1 MDICVERQVT
11 SDASLATRFSPHVT
25 LLEKS
30 MNTINNKSNILHSA
44 GIVFLFMLLIICIC
58 SKIAVSQVTFTD
70 ITGSAN
76 VGNNSRGL
84 GAAWGDYN
92 NDGFLDLYVSNY
104 NDVNVLYKNNGDG
117 TFSNVASSAGVND
130 DSTGI
135 DIAWGDYNNDG
146 FLDLYLVNDVGAGYG
161 AKNLL
166 YKNNGDGTFTNVA
179 GEAGVSSRGYGLC
192 AAWADYDNDGLLDLY
207 VTNNAHSIFCNG
219 QSNKLYKNKGDGTFD
234 DVTETAG
241 VGETGNSMGVA
252 WSDYDDD
259 GDPDMCV
266 LNFASPFLDPPEG
279 NPSVLYRNNND
290 GSFTNVTTVAGIE
303 HIDGG
308 HGVAWGDYDNDGDM
322 DLYIANNSAT
332 LSTSPPISSLGKNV
346 LYRNNNDGT
355 FTDITDEAGVG
366 STLTSTEVTWVD
378 YDNDG
383 DIDLHVVN
391 GGIQGNQSSIL
402 YENNGDGTFSDIAS
416 TAGIQNTGPGE
427 GATWGD
433 YDNDGDMDLYVVNY
447 NLSNKLYRNNGDS
460 NHWIIIK
467 PVGTTSNRAGIG
479 ARIEVTTGTSTQIK
493 EVDGGSGFCSQDSLW
508 VHFGLGS
515 DEKIDTLKIK
525 WPDGKVQMRSDVTAD
540 QILAIT
546 EE

>member
-1 MDICVERQVT
+1 
-11 SDASLATRFSPHVT
+11 
-25 LLEKS
+25 
-30 MNTINNKSNILHSA
+30 MNKIKSNPKILHSA
-44 GIVFLFMLLIICIC
+44 GIVFLFILLTICIC
-58 SKIAVSQVTFTD
+58 PKIAVSQVTFTD
-70 ITGSAN
+70 VTSTAN
-76 VGNNSRGL
+76 VGNNSRGM

-92 NDGFLDLYVSNY
+92 NDDYLDLYVSNY

-161 AKNLL
+161 ARNLL
-166 YKNNGDGTFTNVA
+166 YRNNGDDTFTNVA
-179 GEAGVSSRGYGLC
+179 DEAGVSSRGYGLC
-192 AAWADYDNDGLLDLY
+192 AAWADYDNDGFLDLY
-207 VTNNAHSIFCNG
+207 VTNNAHTIFCYG

-241 VGETGNSMGVA
+241 AGETGNSIGAA

-259 GDPDMCV
+259 GDLDLCV

-290 GSFTNVTTVAGIE
+290 GTFTNVTSASGIE

-322 DLYIANNSAT
+322 DFYIANNSAT
-332 LSTSPPISSLGKNV
+332 LSTSPPISSSGKNV

-355 FTDITDEAGVG
+355 FIDVTDEAGVG

-383 DIDLHVVN
+383 DLDLHVVN

-402 YENNGDGTFSDIAS
+402 YKNNGDGTFSDIAS

-447 NLSNKLYRNNGDS
+447 RQSNKLYKNNGNS

-479 ARIEVTTGTSTQIK
+479 ARIEVTMGTSTRIRD
-493 EVDGGSGFCSQDSLW
+493 VDGGSGFCSQDSLW

-515 DEKIDTLKIK
+515 NEKIDTLKIK
-525 WPDGKVQMRSDVTAD
+525 WPGGKVQTLFDVTVD

>member
-1 MDICVERQVT
+1 MT
-11 SDASLATRFSPHVT
+11 SDASLDTRFSPHVT

-30 MNTINNKSNILHSA
+30 MNTIKNKSNILHSA
-44 GIVFLFMLLIICIC
+44 GIVFLFMSLIICIC
-58 SKIAVSQVTFTD
+58 PKIVVSQVTFAD
-70 ITGSAN
+70 VTGSAN

-117 TFSNVASSAGVND
+117 TFSNVASSAAVND

-241 VGETGNSMGVA
+241 VGETGNSMGAA

-290 GSFTNVTTVAGIE
+290 GTFTNVTSASGIE

-391 GGIQGNQSSIL
+391 GGIQGNQGSIL
-402 YENNGDGTFSDIAS
+402 YENKGDGTFFDIAG

-447 NLSNKLYRNNGDS
+447 NLSNKLYRNNSDS

-515 DEKIDTLKIK
+515 NEGIDTLKIK
-525 WPDGKVQMRSDVTAD
+525 WPGGKVQTLSDVTAD
-540 QILAIT
+540 QILPIT

>member
-1 MDICVERQVT
+1 
-11 SDASLATRFSPHVT
+11 
-25 LLEKS
+25 
-30 MNTINNKSNILHSA
+30 MNTIKNKSNILHSA
-44 GIVFLFMLLIICIC
+44 GILFLFMSLIICIC
-58 SKIAVSQVTFTD
+58 PKIVVSQVTFTD
-70 ITGSAN
+70 VTGSAH
-76 VGNNSRGL
+76 VGYNSRGL

-146 FLDLYLVNDVGAGYG
+146 FLDI
-161 AKNLL
+161 
-166 YKNNGDGTFTNVA
+166 
-179 GEAGVSSRGYGLC
+179 
-192 AAWADYDNDGLLDLY
+192 Y

-241 VGETGNSMGVA
+241 VGETGNSMGAA

-259 GDPDMCV
+259 GDMDMCV

-290 GSFTNVTTVAGIE
+290 GTFTNVTSASGIE

-322 DLYIANNSAT
+322 DFYIANNSAK

-355 FTDITDEAGVG
+355 FIDVTDEAGVG

-383 DIDLHVVN
+383 DLDLHVVN

-402 YENNGDGTFSDIAS
+402 YENNSDGTFKDVAS

-447 NLSNKLYRNNGDS
+447 NQSNKLYKNN
-460 NHWIIIK
+460 
-467 PVGTTSNRAGIG
+467 
-479 ARIEVTTGTSTQIK
+479 
-493 EVDGGSGFCSQDSLW
+493 
-508 VHFGLGS
+508 
-515 DEKIDTLKIK
+515 
-525 WPDGKVQMRSDVTAD
+525 
-540 QILAIT
+540 
-546 EE
+546 

>member
-1 MDICVERQVT
+1 MFPSGI
-11 SDASLATRFSPHVT
+11 
-25 LLEKS
+25 
-30 MNTINNKSNILHSA
+30 IL
-44 GIVFLFMLLIICIC
+44 LLIFTIGCIC
-58 SKIAVSQVTFTD
+58 PKIAVSQVTFTD
-70 ITGSAN
+70 VTNSAN
-76 VGNNSRGL
+76 VGNNSRGM

-146 FLDLYLVNDVGAGYG
+146 LLDIYLVNDVGAGYG

-179 GEAGVSSRGYGLC
+179 DEAGVSSRGYGLC

-234 DVTETAG
+234 DVTETAA
-241 VGETGNSMGVA
+241 VGEAGNSMGAA
-252 WSDYDDD
+252 WSDYDND
-259 GDPDMCV
+259 GDLDLCV
-266 LNFASPFLDPPEG
+266 INFASPFLDPPEG

-290 GSFTNVTTVAGIE
+290 GTFTNVTSASGIE

-308 HGVAWGDYDNDGDM
+308 HGVTWGDYDNDGDM
-322 DLYIANNSAT
+322 DFYIANNSAT
-332 LSTSPPISSLGKNV
+332 LSTSPPLSSLGKNV

-355 FTDITDEAGVG
+355 FTDVTDEAGVG

-416 TAGIQNTGPGE
+416 IAGIQNTGPGE

-447 NLSNKLYRNNGDS
+447 NQSNKLYRNNGDS

-467 PVGTTSNRAGIG
+467 TVGTTSNRAGIG
-479 ARIEVTTGTSTQIK
+479 ARIEVTTGTSTQVR

-515 DEKIDTLKIK
+515 NETIDTLEIR
-525 WPDGKVQMRSDVTAD
+525 WPSGKVQTLFDVTVD

>member
-1 MDICVERQVT
+1 
-11 SDASLATRFSPHVT
+11 
-25 LLEKS
+25 
-30 MNTINNKSNILHSA
+30 MNKIKSNAKILYCA
-44 GIVFLFMLLIICIC
+44 GIVFLFILLTICIC
-58 SKIAVSQVTFTD
+58 QEIAVSQVTFTD
-70 ITGSAN
+70 VTSTAN
-76 VGNNSRGL
+76 VGNNSRGM

-92 NDGFLDLYVSNY
+92 NDDYLDLYVSNY

-161 AKNLL
+161 ARNLL
-166 YKNNGDGTFTNVA
+166 YRNNGDDTFTNVA
-179 GEAGVSSRGYGLC
+179 DEAGVSSRGYGLC
-192 AAWADYDNDGLLDLY
+192 AAWADYDNDGFLDIY

-219 QSNKLYKNKGDGTFD
+219 QSNKLFRNKGDGTFD
-234 DVTETAG
+234 DITETAG
-241 VGETGNSMGVA
+241 VGEKGNSMGVA
-252 WSDYDDD
+252 W
-259 GDPDMCV
+259 C
-266 LNFASPFLDPPEG
+266 
-279 NPSVLYRNNND
+279 
-290 GSFTNVTTVAGIE
+290 
-303 HIDGG
+303 
-308 HGVAWGDYDNDGDM
+308 DYDNDGDM
-322 DLYIANNSAT
+322 DLYISNNSAL
-332 LSTSPPISSLGKNV
+332 LSLSPQRFSSGKNV
-346 LYRNNNDGT
+346 LYRHNNDGT
-355 FTDITDEAGVG
+355 FTDVTDAAGVG

-383 DIDLHVVN
+383 DLDLHVVN
-391 GGIQGNQSSIL
+391 VGIQGNQSSIL
-402 YENNGDGTFSDIAS
+402 YENNSDGTFKDVAS

-427 GATWGD
+427 GSTWGD
-433 YDNDGDMDLYVVNY
+433 YDNDGDMDIYVVNY
-447 NLSNKLYRNNGDS
+447 NQSNKLYKNNGNS

-479 ARIEVTTGTSTQIK
+479 ARIEVTMGTSTRIR

-515 DEKIDTLKIK
+515 NEKIDTLKIK
-525 WPDGKVQMRSDVTAD
+525 WPGGKVQTLSDVDTD

>member
-1 MDICVERQVT
+1 MNEII
-11 SDASLATRFSPHVT
+11 SSP
-25 LLEKS
+25 K
-30 MNTINNKSNILHSA
+30 ILQSA
-44 GIVFLFMLLIICIC
+44 GIVFLLMLLISCIC
-58 SKIAVSQVTFTD
+58 PKIAVSQVTFTD
-70 ITGSAN
+70 VASSAN

-92 NDGFLDLYVSNY
+92 NDGLLDLYISNY
-104 NDVNVLYKNNGDG
+104 NDVNVLYKNKGDG
-117 TFSNVASSAGVND
+117 TFSNVANSAGVND
-130 DSTGI
+130 DSTGV

-166 YKNNGDGTFTNVA
+166 YKNNGDDTFTNVA
-179 GEAGVSSRGYGLC
+179 DEAGVSSRGYGLC
-192 AAWADYDNDGLLDLY
+192 AAWADYDNDGFLDLY
-207 VTNNAHSIFCNG
+207 VTNNAHTIFCYG
-219 QSNKLYKNKGDGTFD
+219 QSNKLYRNKGDGTFD
-234 DVTETAG
+234 DVTETAE
-241 VGETGNSMGVA
+241 VGEKGNSMGVA
-252 WSDYDDD
+252 WCDYDND
-259 GDPDMCV
+259 GDQDFCV
-266 LNFASPFLDPPEG
+266 LNFASPFLGDPEG
-279 NPSVLYRNNND
+279 NPSVLYQNNN
-290 GSFTNVTTVAGIE
+290 GIFTDVASSSGIE
-303 HIDGG
+303 HTDGG

-322 DLYIANNSAT
+322 DLYIANNSAI
-332 LSTSPPISSLGKNV
+332 LSTSPPRSSLGKNV

-355 FTDITDEAGVG
+355 FTDLTDEAGVG

-383 DIDLHVVN
+383 DLDLHVVN

-402 YENNGDGTFSDIAS
+402 YENNSDDTFQNVAS

-433 YDNDGDMDLYVVNY
+433 YDNDGDLDLYVVNY
-447 NLSNKLYRNNGDS
+447 NQSNKLYRNNGNS

-479 ARIEVTTGTSTQIK
+479 ARIEVTTGTSTRIRD
-493 EVDGGSGFCSQDSLW
+493 VDGGSGFCSQDSLW

-515 DEKIDTLKIK
+515 NENIDTLKIK
-525 WPDGKVQMRSDVTAD
+525 WPGGKVQTLFDVNTD
-540 QILAIT
+540 QVLAIT

>member
-1 MDICVERQVT
+1 MT
-11 SDASLATRFSPHVT
+11 SDASLDTRLSPHVT

-30 MNTINNKSNILHSA
+30 MNIINNKPKILHST
-44 GIVFLFMLLIICIC
+44 GIVFLFILLISCIC
-58 SKIAVSQVTFTD
+58 PKIAVSQVAFTD
-70 ITGSAN
+70 VTSTAN

-92 NDGFLDLYVSNY
+92 NDGFLDIYVSNY

-166 YKNNGDGTFTNVA
+166 YKNNGDGTFTNIA

-219 QSNKLYKNKGDGTFD
+219 QSNKLFRNKGDGTFD
-234 DVTETAG
+234 DITETAG
-241 VGETGNSMGVA
+241 VGEKGNSMGVA
-252 WSDYDDD
+252 WCDYDND
-259 GDPDMCV
+259 GDQDFCV
-266 LNFASPFLDPPEG
+266 LNFASPYLDDPEG
-279 NPSVLYRNNND
+279 NPSVLYQNNNGIFTD
-290 GSFTNVTTVAGIE
+290 GASLSGIE
-303 HIDGG
+303 HNDGG

-322 DLYIANNSAT
+322 DLYISNNSAL
-332 LSTSPPISSLGKNV
+332 LSLSPQRFSSGKNV
-346 LYRNNNDGT
+346 LYRHNNDGT
-355 FTDITDEAGVG
+355 FTDVTDAAGVG

-383 DIDLHVVN
+383 DLDLHVVN

-402 YENNGDGTFSDIAS
+402 YENNGDGTFQNVAS
-416 TAGIQNTGPGE
+416 TVGIQNTGPGE

-433 YDNDGDMDLYVVNY
+433 YDNDGDLDLYVVNY
-447 NLSNKLYRNNGDS
+447 NQSNKLYRNNGDS

-479 ARIEVTTGTSTQIK
+479 ARIEVTTGTSTQIR

-515 DEKIDTLKIK
+515 NERIDTLKIK
-525 WPDGKVQMRSDVTAD
+525 WPGGKVQTLSNITTD
-540 QILAIT
+540 QILPIT